1 MTQETL
7 NGQVALVTGGGRGI
21 GRAIA
26 LRLAA
31 SGMAVAVAARS
42 AGQLDETV
50 TLIEENGG
58 KGLAVVA
65 DVTDA
70 QAVDEMVA
78 TVEKELGPIDLL
90 VNNAGVA
97 GMSGPIWVVDP
108 DRWWECIDI
117 NVRGPF
123 LCSRSVV
130 PGMIERRGG
139 RIVNI
144 SSGASRKPWPNASAY
159 AMSKAAVNLF
169 TENLALETQ
178 VHNIHVF
185 AVNPGVVR
193 TAMTD
198 YSTSAEWRQWDETV
212 ANLFAER
219 HVQPAED
226 TAELVAVLATG
237 KADALSGS
245 HIDVSH
251 DLDTLLAHAD
261 EIRESA
267 LYRLR
272 EQQLPE

>member
-1 MTQETL
+1 
-7 NGQVALVTGGGRGI
+7 
-21 GRAIA
+21 
-26 LRLAA
+26 
-31 SGMAVAVAARS
+31 MAVGVSART

-50 TLIEENGG
+50 ALIEQDGG
-58 KGLAVVA
+58 KGLVVVA
-65 DVTDA
+65 DVTDV
-70 QAVDEMVA
+70 QAVDRMVA

-123 LCSRSVV
+123 LCSRRVV
-130 PGMIERRGG
+130 PGMIERQGG
-139 RIVNI
+139 RVVNM

-159 AMSKAAVNLF
+159 AMSKAAVNLL
-169 TENLALETQ
+169 TENLALEAQ
-178 VHNIHVF
+178 AHNVFVF

-198 YSTSAEWRQWDETV
+198 YSTSAEWRRWDETV
-212 ANLFAER
+212 ANLFAEG
-219 HVQPAED
+219 HLQAPEE
-226 TAELVAVLATG
+226 TAELIAALATG

-251 DLDTLLAHAD
+251 DLDKLLAHAD
-261 EIRESA
+261 EIEQRA